1 MKGVLKSFLFPTDFY
16 ADDVADMVGN
26 CVQRHG
32 EEEWRAVTLT
42 NEIHG
47 HLGIYSTLGAK
58 MGLLARELFR
68 EEGVKEMSVLSFAGS
83 VPPVSCLNDG
93 LQVSTGASM
102 GHGCFALSSAGEETS
117 VKARFMGEGK
127 VLELCLKPEW
137 LCATG
142 WNGTVPAFFP
152 LPGREIA
159 QTSPEALFHHL
170 CKDDAFQDIFF
181 LGDVFGEQP
190 NLVGGVGVAVLKD
203 GIDGEGFHRPAS
215 FGEIV
220 IYVSRRT

>member
-1 MKGVLKSFLFPTDFY
+1 MKGVLKSFLFPKDFY

-127 VLELCLKPEW
+127 VLELCLKPEYDVVIR
-137 LCATG
+137 ADIRK
-142 WNGTVPAFFP
+142 
-152 LPGREIA
+152 GRERYGNTAPYWAYVRELALRYWLEWDRTRIFSIVWKGDSTDIA
-159 QTSPEALFHHL
+159 
-170 CKDDAFQDIFF
+170 
-181 LGDVFGEQP
+181 
-190 NLVGGVGVAVLKD
+190 
-203 GIDGEGFHRPAS
+203 
-215 FGEIV
+215 
-220 IYVSRRT
+220 